1 MNLKRTCILEKLGAV
16 SVKVTES
23 DNVNWDRKK
32 FKRLCDKRGITKEY
46 RARKEYKKPSV
57 EMKEKQEAAEKRRL
71 KELRKKRGRRSRK
84 I

>member
-1 MNLKRTCILEKLGAV
+1 MEKLGAV
-16 SVKVTES
+16 AVKITES
-23 DNVNWDRKK
+23 DNVNWALKK

-46 RARKEYKKPSV
+46 RARKEHKKPSV

>member
-1 MNLKRTCILEKLGAV
+1 MEKLGSV
-16 SVKVTES
+16 SVKITDS
-23 DNVNWDRKK
+23 DNVNWALKK

-46 RARKEYKKPSV
+46 RARQHYKKPSI
-57 EMKEKQEAAEKRRL
+57 EKLEKAEAAEKRRL

>member
-1 MNLKRTCILEKLGAV
+1 MEKLGSV
-16 SVKVTES
+16 SVKITDS
-23 DNVNWDRKK
+23 DNVNWALKK

-46 RARKEYKKPSV
+46 RARKENRKPSV
-57 EMKEKQEAAEKRRL
+57 EKKEKQEAAEKRRL